1 MNMDKITAEY
11 ITVASERYGDY
22 SLVKLKDVTAKEVRS
37 SPALAEALK
46 ESFGERF
53 VIVYYTAEG
62 TREYVLSEHIIGI
75 PTPEFERQLNA
86 GEWKA
91 QEIGLNKGDQ

>member
-1 MNMDKITAEY
+1 MDKLTVEY
-11 ITVASERYGDY
+11 INVVSERYGEY

-53 VIVYYTAEG
+53 VIVHYTAEG

-75 PTPEFERQLNA
+75 PTPEFERQLTA
-86 GEWKA
+86 GEWKTRELFPA
-91 QEIGLNKGDQ
+91 ERDQ